1 MNIPYPNPEERREA
15 INRIVEKGLSARRIS
30 GFPAMARSL
39 SPRILFFGVKDC
51 VVAAAVAAVLAY
63 AAVIASAASGQN
75 FAGLV
80 LFLLS
85 PVFYILLYC
94 LATGKELQE
103 NTWEIPMSC
112 HYTLRHLTTMRM
124 LYFGGFGAVADTL
137 LAFFTSQS
145 SGWPF
150 LRMLGL
156 SLSSLFL
163 YASLSVFFLL
173 RARRASLQLLAPP
186 AVWIAAGFGL
196 GFLLPDFGAGFFSAV
211 PEWVTLLFAVCFCVV
226 FLAQLHGY
234 LGKNKEENS
243 YAVG

>member
-1 MNIPYPNPEERREA
+1 MSIPYPSPEERQKE
-15 INRIVEKGLSARRIS
+15 INLIIKKGLPKRKTSS
-30 GFPAMARSL
+30 FWAMACCL

-51 VVAAAVAAVLAY
+51 IIAAAAAAVLSY
-63 AAVIASAASGQN
+63 AAVIACAASSRN
-75 FAGLV
+75 YAGLL

-103 NTWEIPMSC
+103 NTREIPMAC
-112 HYTLRHLTTMRM
+112 RYTLRHLTTMRM

-137 LAFFTSQS
+137 LAFFISQS
-145 SGWPF
+145 SSWPF
-150 LRMLGL
+150 LKMLGL

-163 YASLSVFFLL
+163 YASLAVFFLL
-173 RARRASLQLLAPP
+173 RVRRTFLQLFAPP
-186 AVWIAAGFGL
+186 VIWTVAVSGL

-211 PEWVTLLFAVCFCVV
+211 PEWVTLLFAVCFCAV